1 MSAEVL
7 KNQIRQQA
15 QGATRLHV
23 AYIGITGKLFATL
36 QRLQQATPSALAEAS
51 HNDPGY
57 VRVWCD
63 AAFAFEYLEV
73 DGETFRL
80 SEVGLLMCPDH
91 PETLMPMVIQA
102 MVSAHMAD
110 RAAELLP
117 SGERPGE
124 AVLGERATLLPW
136 FGPML
141 EHGFGTLF
149 EQTICPALSV
159 FTEVDTQGGLALDLG
174 CGNGWYLR
182 ALARRCKH
190 LRGIGL
196 DGFEENIR
204 QARTKALAEGLE
216 NRLQFQQGDIH
227 DFDQQ
232 EAVDLIAMNR
242 ALHHVWERDQKG
254 IFQWL
259 HDHLKPGGHAVIWEP
274 AWPEQRETLR
284 LPARRGL
291 AFQNLSEYIQGNHLL
306 RPQEIVEAFH
316 AQGMTTQ
323 VHEFME
329 GNEVLVVARRP
340 HGPTP

>member
-1 MSAEVL
+1 MSTEFL

-23 AYIGITGKLFATL
+23 AYIGITRGLFEAL
-36 QRLQQATPSALAEAS
+36 RRLQQATSHALAQAS
-51 HNDPGY
+51 QNDPGY

-63 AAFAFEYLEV
+63 AAYAFEYLEV
-73 DGETFRL
+73 SGESFRL
-80 SEVGLLMCPDH
+80 SELGLLMCPSV
-91 PETLMPMVIQA
+91 PETLMPMIIQT

-117 SGERPGE
+117 HGERPGE
-124 AVLGERATLLPW
+124 AVLGERPTLLPW

-149 EQTICPALSV
+149 EQTICPALPV
-159 FTEVDTQGGLALDLG
+159 FTAVDTQGGLALDLG

-182 ALARRCKH
+182 ALARRCTH
-190 LRGIGL
+190 LRGLGL

-204 QARTKALAEGLE
+204 QARVKALAEGLDD
-216 NRLQFQQGDIH
+216 RLQFLQGDIH

-232 EAVDLIAMNR
+232 QAVDLIAMNR

-259 HDHLKPGGHAVIWEP
+259 HAHLKPGGHAVIWEP

-291 AFQNLSEYIQGNHLL
+291 AFQNLSEYVQGNHLL
-306 RPQEIVEAFH
+306 QPREIVAAFH
-316 AQGMTTQ
+316 DQGMTTQ
-323 VHEFME
+323 VYEFQE
-329 GNEVLVVARRP
+329 GNEVVVVAQRP
-340 HGPTP
+340 HDSGR